1 VLFKTEKKLPGRKPV
16 EVYGTRAD
24 TSVNYRHRI
33 KVGDRIQP
41 RFLNNYDIGEGAMHS
56 ATAAANL
63 IQSGATERG
72 YLVNYDSTVTLPLI
86 GRVNLVG
93 KTRLEAAE
101 ILEQEYSK
109 FINNPIVDLN
119 ILSLSVT
126 ILGEVNVP
134 GKILVDKE
142 NTTLVDVIA
151 LAGGFKDSGKKKD
164 VKIIRGTQV
173 ILVDLKRFESLQS
186 THLIVHDNDI
196 IYVAPYGAKAAL
208 EPVTSVIPAV
218 TLVVSLAQILIV
230 TFQIYTLS
238 RR

>member
-1 VLFKTEKKLPGRKPV
+1 
-16 EVYGTRAD
+16 
-24 TSVNYRHRI
+24 
-33 KVGDRIQP
+33 
-41 RFLNNYDIGEGAMHS
+41 
-56 ATAAANL
+56 
-63 IQSGATERG
+63 
-72 YLVNYDSTVTLPLI
+72 
-86 GRVNLVG
+86 VG